1 MHQCALLLLLLHQN
15 IYNQGLI
22 QFHYQTYKEWNLG
35 TSYTQVRND
44 AEEADEAITGHI
56 YQVSAGYMF
65 DNGIGLDLGYKYS
78 DEEAEVTKRI
88 GAMVTYDYE
97 F

>member
-1 MHQCALLLLLLHQN
+1 MKTK
-15 IYNQGLI
+15 ILI
-22 QFHYQTYKEWNLG
+22 INFLFCHFLYSQIMLPSSGKDDWTILQ
-35 TSYTQVRND
+35 D
-44 AEEADEAITGHI
+44 AHMWI
-56 YQVSAGYMF
+56 
-65 DNGIGLDLGYKYS
+65 GYKYS